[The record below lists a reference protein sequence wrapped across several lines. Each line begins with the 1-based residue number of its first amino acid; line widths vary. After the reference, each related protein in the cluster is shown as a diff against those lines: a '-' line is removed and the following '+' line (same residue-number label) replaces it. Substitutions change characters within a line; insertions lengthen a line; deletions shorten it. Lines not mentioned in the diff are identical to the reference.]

1 MALVGAMN
9 AIIIVSDHHWFATA
23 IFFLLSIELE
33 LVLSPFLN
41 QSERYE
47 NDQMCYYDAI
57 QI

>member
-23 IFFLLSIELE
+23 IFLLSIELE